1 MTTNGIDQGLQKGN
15 ELQYKG
21 SVQGLQI
28 ILTKVVKETTLGIDQ
43 GNELH
48 YTWDW
53 PRLQMKVTN
62 LVYMTTK
69 R

>member
-48 YTWDW
+48 YTWD
-53 PRLQMKVTN
+53 
-62 LVYMTTK
+62 
-69 R
+69 